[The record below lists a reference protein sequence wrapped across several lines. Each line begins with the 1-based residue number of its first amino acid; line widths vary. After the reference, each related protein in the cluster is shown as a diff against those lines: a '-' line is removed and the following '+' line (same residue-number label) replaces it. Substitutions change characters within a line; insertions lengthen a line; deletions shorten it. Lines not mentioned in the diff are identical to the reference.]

1 METTAYYH
9 PSVEAV
15 PLHVGIIPD
24 GGRRWAKAHG
34 CSLGESYAC
43 TRSFLQLLVEMFFN
57 KGVQE
62 LSIYLSSIQNFR
74 REPEDLEPY
83 LAILESS
90 LNNQITQLAR
100 HRQLRVVIAGN
111 LDILPA
117 SLRTAIESIEQQTIN
132 YSSGRINLLLAYD
145 PHEEIIKAVKSS
157 GNMNEFITH
166 LQITTPVDLVIRSG
180 DAPLLSNFLPL
191 QSAWARLYFTDKLF
205 NDLTAED
212 VLQILRH
219 FEKINRKFGN

>member
-43 TRSFLQLLVEMFFN
+43 THSFLQLLVEMFFN

-83 LAILESS
+83 LAIVESS

-100 HRQLRVVIAGN
+100 HRQFRIVIAGDR
-111 LDILPA
+111 DIIPA
-117 SLRTAIESIEQQTIN
+117 SLKTAIESIEQQTIN
-132 YSSGRINLLLAYD
+132 YTSGRINLLLAYD
-145 PHEEIIKAVKSS
+145 PHKEIIWAVRNS
-157 GNMNEFITH
+157 GNMDGCLLYT
-166 LQITTPVDLVIRSG
+166 S
-180 DAPLLSNFLPL
+180 DA
-191 QSAWARLYFTDKLF
+191 AD
-205 NDLTAED
+205 E
-212 VLQILRH
+212 
-219 FEKINRKFGN
+219 